1 MKYYLAVFVLFLFS
15 CSKQE
20 SFFHGTITNAQD
32 GKWVY
37 LEKVS
42 LTDINR
48 VDSCKIEN
56 NVFSFNYSLDSISL
70 YRIFLEDNNFGLMA
84 LKKGDSVHFTA
95 DASSLF
101 NYSASGSK
109 QVEINSIL
117 FSIINSVTSKS
128 DSLRLVYQKSIGT
141 AEEQTVL
148 DRIRN
153 KYNSLMLEKEDQ
165 IKQFIENNSSSFITI
180 IALQELGDVSEHIE
194 YYKMASD
201 QLSSQYPNNP
211 WVMDLKKRTLAV
223 QNTAIGSAAPLFSMN
238 DTEGNMFHLSDLKG
252 SFVLI
257 DFWASWC
264 APCRREN
271 PLLVELYKEFNPKG
285 LEIISVSLDDTVKQ
299 KNGKQDWISAIEN
312 DQLTWTQLSQLQGFD
327 SSVCKK
333 YGIESI
339 PSTYLIDKDGII
351 IARNLR
357 GALLRNKLID
367 LFD

>member
-1 MKYYLAVFVLFLFS
+1 
-15 CSKQE
+15 
-20 SFFHGTITNAQD
+20 
-32 GKWVY
+32 
-37 LEKVS
+37 
-42 LTDINR
+42 
-48 VDSCKIEN
+48 
-56 NVFSFNYSLDSISL
+56 
-70 YRIFLEDNNFGLMA
+70 
-84 LKKGDSVHFTA
+84 
-95 DASSLF
+95 
-101 NYSASGSK
+101 
-109 QVEINSIL
+109 
-117 FSIINSVTSKS
+117 
-128 DSLRLVYQKSIGT
+128 
-141 AEEQTVL
+141 
-148 DRIRN
+148 
-153 KYNSLMLEKEDQ
+153 
-165 IKQFIENNSSSFITI
+165 
-180 IALQELGDVSEHIE
+180 
-194 YYKMASD
+194 
-201 QLSSQYPNNP
+201 
-211 WVMDLKKRTLAV
+211 
-223 QNTAIGSAAPLFSMN
+223 MN
-238 DTEGNMFHLSDLKG
+238 DAEGNLFHLSDLKG

-312 DQLTWTQLSQLQGFD
+312 DQLTWTQLSQLQGFE